1 MNTLLAS
8 LTSWILQVWLPG
20 SLAILVV
27 LALGPAVRRLLGARA
42 AHLLWLLVILRFLV
56 PNLPVLP
63 WSYRPAPAAVWIA
76 PEPETVKFTATASVT
91 ANPGSETPP
100 ATAPIPWLKILWAAG
115 VVLLLGANLAQAWRA
130 RRLVRGAADIRG
142 QSGIRH
148 ALRSL
153 PAVPSSLRICET
165 DQLRSPA
172 LCGVFHPVIFLPVG
186 WAETLTPQ
194 ELRCVLAHEIG
205 HLRRGDI
212 LWRWAFLLV
221 RALHWFNPLVW
232 LAFYRMRV
240 DRELACDALALSYAR
255 EDENQPYGRTISSC
269 WRALA
274 VRRGRQVWR
283 ELWKTKTK

>member
-1 MNTLLAS
+1 MNTPLAS

-63 WSYRPAPAAVWIA
+63 WSYRPAPASVWIA
-76 PEPETVKFTATASVT
+76 PEPGTVKFTATASVT
-91 ANPGSETPP
+91 ANPDSGATR
-100 ATAPIPWLKILWAAG
+100 ATAPIPWLEILWAAG
-115 VVLLLGANLAQAWRA
+115 VVVLLGTNLAQAWRA

-142 QSGIRH
+142 RSGIRH
-148 ALRSL
+148 ALRRL

-165 DQLRSPA
+165 NQLRSPA
-172 LCGVFHPVIFLPVG
+172 LCGVFRPVIFLPVG
-186 WAETLTPQ
+186 WVETLTPQ

-212 LWRWAFLLV
+212 LWRWAFLFV

-232 LAFYRMRV
+232 LAERTARL
-240 DRELACDALALSYAR
+240 DQELACDEWVMQNARPSSLEEYGEVLLKAAQVSAPRLAAS
-255 EDENQPYGRTISSC
+255 
-269 WRALA
+269 
-274 VRRGRQVWR
+274 
-283 ELWKTKTK
+283 